1 MLSMMENEEMGK
13 EFERFE
19 SEMKSGD
26 TKGILYKE
34 DSEMEG
40 LIALDYL
47 NEKYGKEN
55 ISRILNENSF
65 SVSDLSVSDIFLNV
79 CKIAL
84 GNI

>member
-1 MLSMMENEEMGK
+1 MENEEMGK

-55 ISRILNENSF
+55 ISRILQENSF

-84 GNI
+84 RNI

>member
-1 MLSMMENEEMGK
+1 MMENEEMGK

>member
-1 MLSMMENEEMGK
+1 MENKDMGK

-55 ISRILNENSF
+55 ISRILQENSF

-84 GNI
+84 RNI

>member
-1 MLSMMENEEMGK
+1 MENQEMGK

-40 LIALDYL
+40 LVLLDYL
-47 NEKYGKEN
+47 NEKYGEEN
-55 ISRILNENSF
+55 IIRILDENSF
-65 SVSDLSVSDIFLNV
+65 SVSDLSVSDIFLKV

-84 GNI
+84 ANI

>member
-47 NEKYGKEN
+47 NEKYGEEN

>member
-1 MLSMMENEEMGK
+1 MENKDMGK

-40 LIALDYL
+40 LVLLDYL
-47 NEKYGKEN
+47 NEKYGEEN
-55 ISRILNENSF
+55 IIRILDENSF
-65 SVSDLSVSDIFLNV
+65 SVSDLSVSDIFLKV

-84 GNI
+84 ANI

>member
-1 MLSMMENEEMGK
+1 MMENEEMGK

-55 ISRILNENSF
+55 ISRILQENSF

-84 GNI
+84 RNI

>member
-1 MLSMMENEEMGK
+1 MGK

-55 ISRILNENSF
+55 ISRILQENSF

-84 GNI
+84 RNI

>member
-1 MLSMMENEEMGK
+1 MGK

-47 NEKYGKEN
+47 NEKYGEEN
-55 ISRILNENSF
+55 ISRILEENSF
-65 SVSDLSVSDIFLNV
+65 SISDLSVSDIFLKV

>member
-1 MLSMMENEEMGK
+1 MMENEEMGK

-47 NEKYGKEN
+47 NEKYGEEN